1 MTSAKI
7 RLFYPIHSC
16 DFRNPTFCHLWSLT
30 LLTFP
35 KIHYIYSAFL
45 SVSFP
50 IHFRDRLTSSQVKL
64 LFIAAFKQHSM
75 FSSWLCC
82 PLRLFM
88 VQLKTIQRSTVVK
101 LMACACS
108 VKPFLLFFLCF
119 TFLRRSTKRNGELA
133 VIYNWRF
140 ICRKLNYNHFA
151 RKDWLPTVWGGKDP
165 NITWNSDTYRF
176 PPLRD
181 GCTDF
186 LSCFNDLLY
195 FQNYNSPHLLL
206 PKKRHSKGSHVIIE
220 FKYSSFL

>member
-75 FSSWLCC
+75 FFSWLCC

-88 VQLKTIQRSTVVK
+88 VQLKTTQRSTVVK

-140 ICRKLNYNHFA
+140 IYRKMNCNHFA
-151 RKDWLPTVWGGKDP
+151 AKIGFLLYEEVKIQIL
-165 NITWNSDTYRF
+165 ITWNSDTYRF

-181 GCTDF
+181 GCIGF
-186 LSCFNDLLY
+186 LLSCFNGLLD

-206 PKKRHSKGSHVIIE
+206 PKKTT
-220 FKYSSFL
+220 FKR